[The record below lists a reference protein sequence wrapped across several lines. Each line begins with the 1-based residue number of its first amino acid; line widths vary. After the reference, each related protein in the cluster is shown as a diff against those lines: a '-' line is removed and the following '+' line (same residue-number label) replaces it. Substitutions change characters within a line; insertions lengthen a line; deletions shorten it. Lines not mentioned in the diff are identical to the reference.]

1 MKNRFSWIFPAPV
14 SFPEVQIRNET
25 ENRVVKMWSKWVKSI
40 NYQKE
45 LVSML
50 HKGGSIRGLVK
61 YWQHT
66 MCNFEIE
73 KLIFRNGNTLLLE
86 CSGEFQQRWTDQAM
100 TATQIESITGWHEP
114 GLYQCGQVTNLDPH
128 TFHTFSSL
136 LSIPPQ
142 ISAWYRF
149 TSSLWSFGI
158 KPCDPRGDF
167 EQQDKRFLGV

>member
-1 MKNRFSWIFPAPV
+1 MAYK
-14 SFPEVQIRNET
+14 SFKQLQKIIQRD
-25 ENRVVKMWSKWVKSI
+25 M
-40 NYQKE
+40 YQ
-45 LVSML
+45 
-50 HKGGSIRGLVK
+50 
-61 YWQHT
+61 
-66 MCNFEIE
+66 EIE

-142 ISAWYRF
+142 ISA
-149 TSSLWSFGI
+149 
-158 KPCDPRGDF
+158 
-167 EQQDKRFLGV
+167 